1 METHA
6 GDGDALPMSAEE
18 EALGTISTV
27 FDDGGQLDLNIPYAS
42 GITEDASAPAGSL
55 GGETSITSSEITR
68 PADVPWPCGVNNII
82 SESSKRVQYKQFE
95 QDEAVVLSEAQR
107 NMDVATFDLNMSAD
121 TIPTASDNRVLTTA
135 MIPVD
140 SVKET
145 PWKKRNRQC
154 AGPDS
159 REHVSGKASA
169 LQQALMKF
177 ADRRSENI
185 MNPCIGTEF
194 NDCDEAYEYYNLY
207 SWECGFGIRWG
218 QETMV

>member
-1 METHA
+1 
-6 GDGDALPMSAEE
+6 
-18 EALGTISTV
+18 
-27 FDDGGQLDLNIPYAS
+27 
-42 GITEDASAPAGSL
+42 
-55 GGETSITSSEITR
+55 
-68 PADVPWPCGVNNII
+68 
-82 SESSKRVQYKQFE
+82 
-95 QDEAVVLSEAQR
+95 
-107 NMDVATFDLNMSAD
+107 MDVATFDLNMSAD

-177 ADRRSENI
+177 TDHRSENI
-185 MNPCIGTEF
+185 VNPCIGTEF
-194 NDCDEAYEYYNLY
+194 NDCDE
-207 SWECGFGIRWG
+207 G
-218 QETMV
+218 